1 MRTSLAAIT
10 ILALSTAAH
19 AGERLWILT
28 GDVYRHDYYLGG
40 GLIFPLPGN
49 NHLGQG
55 WVARP
60 WLDTFSYSY
69 LAGPTSVDAQV
80 LGAEA
85 MIGYQASRS
94 DLSAALYLGVRY
106 SNTHL
111 RPDDPGGALRGEQA
125 WPKAQV
131 EMDAALS
138 PSWRAGMI
146 VAYTAVLD
154 GYWTRLRLLYGLP
167 GGRYVGP
174 EVVAQGDPNYTAQKL
189 GIAFGGIQA
198 SAHVFVT
205 LKAGYRFQRSAS
217 ASYCGA
223 ELVGEV

>member
-1 MRTSLAAIT
+1 MKAMLAMI
-10 ILALSTAAH
+10 ALLSYVGRAQ

-28 GDVYRHDYYLGG
+28 GDIYRHDYYVGG
-40 GLIFPLPGN
+40 GLIFPFPGN

-55 WVARP
+55 WVVRP
-60 WLDTFSYSY
+60 WIDSFSYSY
-69 LAGPTSVDAQV
+69 LAGTTPVDARV

-94 DLSAALYLGVRY
+94 NLAAAAYLGVRY
-106 SNTHL
+106 SNTRL
-111 RPDDPGGALRGEQA
+111 SPDDPGGALRGEQV

-131 EMDAALS
+131 EIDAALS

-167 GGRYVGP
+167 AGRYVGP

-189 GIAFGGIQA
+189 GIAFGGIAA
-198 SAHVFVT
+198 SPHVFVT

-217 ASYCGA
+217 AAYCGA
-223 ELVGEV
+223 ELVGEF